1 MASLASLRVGP
12 PSSYVGNFPKFAAP
26 REVAAGLVGVAEGRE
41 GRAEEAHARQ
51 QAQAFGE
58 EMRRLQQDRAQAQA
72 GRRSLA
78 EVMFGEPQQ
87 AAPGRREQRRL
98 RRQRG

>member
-1 MASLASLRVGP
+1 MNVERDGARRAAMHAMQARLAADEAVRAQEAMARLRER
-12 PSSYVGNFPKFAAP
+12 NLRAA
-26 REVAAGLVGVAEGRE
+26 
-41 GRAEEAHARQ
+41 EAQAWQ
-51 QAQAFGE
+51 QAEAFGH
-58 EMRRLQQDRAQAQA
+58 EMRRLQQDRAQVQA

-78 EVMFGEPQQ
+78 EVMFGEPQ

>member
-1 MASLASLRVGP
+1 MSR
-12 PSSYVGNFPKFAAP
+12 N
-26 REVAAGLVGVAEGRE
+26 EVAVWDAAL
-41 GRAEEAHARQ
+41 ARQ
-51 QAQAFGE
+51 QAQAFGD
-58 EMRRLQQDRAQAQA
+58 EMWRLRQEQAQAQA

-78 EVMFGEPQQ
+78 EVMFGEPQ